1 MLVAQLI
8 RQKHIPKI
16 IPPFKR
22 MVRDK
27 VIPDGISL
35 ANPLKHTQV
44 EPLKIRQ
51 HLFLQFL
58 CPIEQVNPF
67 WIKRLINRINFHSVE
82 GLSRSER
89 NSSPRRAPASLLA
102 ASKSHWNILLD
113 FRALHKSR
121 GKLKQKLTAFRTPGE
136 QPAPDNRVTF
146 LSRQLKRQRADILKL
161 KRLQSHP
168 ADALVIAFLEGELGL
183 LHIRSRKETIRNEL
197 PRFL

>member
-1 MLVAQLI
+1 MHQHFFFKPIGPFVQVNTFWIYFTVAKLI
-8 RQKHIPKI
+8 DSHDFNSREELPL
-16 IPPFKR
+16 R
-22 MVRDK
+22 ERDA
-27 VIPDGISL
+27 IPDR
-35 ANPLKHTQV
+35 T
-44 EPLKIRQ
+44 
-51 HLFLQFL
+51 
-58 CPIEQVNPF
+58 
-67 WIKRLINRINFHSVE
+67 
-82 GLSRSER
+82 
-89 NSSPRRAPASLLA
+89 PASLLA

-161 KRLQSHP
+161 KRLQFHP